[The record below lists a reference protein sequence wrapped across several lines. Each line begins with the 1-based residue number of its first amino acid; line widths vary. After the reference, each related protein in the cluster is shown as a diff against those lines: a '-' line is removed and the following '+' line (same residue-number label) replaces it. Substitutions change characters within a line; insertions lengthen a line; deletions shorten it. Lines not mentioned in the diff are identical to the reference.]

1 MAGRRY
7 DFRKLRAAFPALKRH
22 TYVNAAAAAPLPRPA
37 YEAGDAMA
45 TSLLQDG
52 DLGFEAWLSAREKT
66 RATLARAINA
76 SAREVGF
83 TSGTSHSMNLIAQM
97 IWDSGGRRVVT
108 LGSEFPASTLP
119 FLHRRFE
126 VRFVEPRGGT
136 YRIEDIAEAVDGHT
150 SALVVSHVQYGSGF
164 ALDLD
169 QLGALAQARHCR
181 FVVNATQSL
190 GARPLDV
197 RASRI
202 DFLAATSHKWLCGGY
217 GTGIFYVREPLLSE
231 LRLPVAGWT
240 SVVHPELM
248 ENRRL
253 ELRREA
259 SAVEVGCHAFDA
271 VMRLGAS
278 LDLLLAPG
286 FTRIHEYILELGG
299 ELRDGLRE
307 IGLEPVTPDDPAS
320 RSGITSFVVPDP
332 AGFVKALE
340 KRKIL
345 ASARQGAV
353 RIALHAYNDSK
364 DVQRVLEAVELL
376 ARRSQPR
383 KAAGAR

>member
-1 MAGRRY
+1 MTA
-7 DFRKLRAAFPALKRH
+7 
-22 TYVNAAAAAPLPRPA
+22 
-37 YEAGDAMA
+37 
-45 TSLLQDG
+45 SLMQDG
-52 DLGFEAWLSAREKT
+52 DLGFDAWLAAKEKART
-66 RATLARAINA
+66 ALARAINA
-76 SAREVGF
+76 STRELGF

-97 IWDSGGRRVVT
+97 IWESGGRRVVT
-108 LGSEFPASTLP
+108 LASEFPASTLP

-126 VRFVEPRGGT
+126 VRFVEPRGGV

-164 ALDLD
+164 ALDLE

-202 DFLAATSHKWLCGGY
+202 DFLAAASHKWLCGGY
-217 GTGIFYVREPLLSE
+217 GAGIFYARESLLSE
-231 LRLPVAGWT
+231 MRLPVAGWT

-259 SAVEVGCHAFDA
+259 SAVEVGCHAYDA
-271 VMRLGAS
+271 VMRLSAS

-286 FTRIHEYILELGG
+286 FARVHDRIVELTD
-299 ELRDGLRE
+299 ELRDGLQE
-307 IGLEPVTPDDPAS
+307 IGLPAVTPDDPAS
-320 RSGITSFVVPDP
+320 RSGITAFVVPDP

-353 RIALHAYNDSK
+353 RISLHAYNDSK

-376 ARRSQPR
+376 ARRVLPR